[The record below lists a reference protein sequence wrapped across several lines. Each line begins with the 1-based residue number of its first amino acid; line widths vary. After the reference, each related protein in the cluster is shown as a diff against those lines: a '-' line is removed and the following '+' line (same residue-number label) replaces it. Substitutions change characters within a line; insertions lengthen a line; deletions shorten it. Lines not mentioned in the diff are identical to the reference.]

1 MTDFLKKLYD
11 HRLDIRDCE
20 TQIDGIMPFA
30 ITEAMDKA
38 CRNNVV
44 YEHGE
49 GKIVLSTRKQYLT
62 PKDDIHLERLAS
74 DIDKL
79 AANLAKTNKEKVEAV
94 EAEIAELKKQI
105 GELELLKNELLVSNK
120 LIILKARFKN
130 YLEDT
135 VTLKPILNVFLPKR

>member
-1 MTDFLKKLYD
+1 MSEFLKKLYD

-30 ITEAMDKA
+30 IAEAMDKA

-44 YEHGE
+44 YEYGD

-74 DIDKL
+74 DIDNLAAKL
-79 AANLAKTNKEKVEAV
+79 AQSNKDKVEDI
-94 EAEIAELKKQI
+94 EAEIAKLKERI
-105 GELELLKNELLVSNK
+105 GELELLKNELLVSDK

-130 YLEDT
+130 YQEDT